1 MDVNTLNKNGATHA
15 FHLIG
20 EPHGDVSPI
29 AFWQIEQPGFFT
41 TIQDGGR
48 AGCQQYVCL

>member
-1 MDVNTLNKNGATHA
+1 MDVNTLNKNGAAHA

-29 AFWQIEQPGFFT
+29 AFWQIE
-41 TIQDGGR
+41 
-48 AGCQQYVCL
+48 